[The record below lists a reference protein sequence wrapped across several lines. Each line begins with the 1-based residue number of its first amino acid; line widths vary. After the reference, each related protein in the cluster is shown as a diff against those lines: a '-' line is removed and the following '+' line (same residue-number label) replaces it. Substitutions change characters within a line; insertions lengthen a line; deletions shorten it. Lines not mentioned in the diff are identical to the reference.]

1 MRSNMF
7 FGKSNSTSDKRKKNS
22 CKAAAFTLAGA
33 MLMST
38 VALTGCGKAPIALN
52 AKTFILEQGNSM
64 PTSPSVYVKGKDEDV
79 AKTVLNA
86 DGVDCD
92 TVGTYTAKL
101 VHPDKTLE
109 IEVKVV
115 DTTAPSVELYGDEF
129 SVAPGQTLSLTDVVK
144 SVSDRASV
152 TIGFADD
159 ITKADADKVL
169 SQSVVYNEAGAY
181 SSEIC
186 AKDAYGNMTVMPIVI
201 MVVND
206 SEPPVLGGVNKTVYA
221 TVGNAVD
228 ILANVTATDN
238 IDGDITAKI
247 TADTSAVDFNT
258 AGTYTAVISVKDG
271 SGNEAREEVSVVVQD
286 PSSTMNS
293 GSTVTVGTDFDS
305 YSSEYVPFGFGSEVD
320 ENNRPT
326 GLQWYINRYGKY
338 TTDFIQPLSNTIYLT
353 MDEGYEYGL
362 TEGILDTLKEKN
374 VKAVFF
380 ITLPYAKENPEL
392 VQRMIDEGHVVGNHS
407 VTHPAAGLSTLTV
420 EQQINE
426 VKEVNDYVLEH
437 FGYQMYLFRF
447 PTGAFSE
454 QSLAIVQSQGYR
466 SVFWSFAYK
475 DWVVDD
481 QPDVETSLANALNKV
496 HGGAIYLLHAESTT
510 NATMLAD
517 FIDGCRAKGF
527 EFGYY
532 SKVD

>member
-1 MRSNMF
+1 M
-7 FGKSNSTSDKRKKNS
+7 
-22 CKAAAFTLAGA
+22 
-33 MLMST
+33 
-38 VALTGCGKAPIALN
+38 
-52 AKTFILEQGNSM
+52 
-64 PTSPSVYVKGKDEDV
+64 
-79 AKTVLNA
+79 TVL
-86 DGVDCD
+86 
-92 TVGTYTAKL
+92 
-101 VHPDKTLE
+101 
-109 IEVKVV
+109 
-115 DTTAPSVELYGDEF
+115 
-129 SVAPGQTLSLTDVVK
+129 
-144 SVSDRASV
+144 
-152 TIGFADD
+152 
-159 ITKADADKVL
+159 
-169 SQSVVYNEAGAY
+169 
-181 SSEIC
+181 
-186 AKDAYGNMTVMPIVI
+186 PIVI

-206 SEPPVLGGVNKTVYA
+206 SEPPVLNGVNRTVYA

-238 IDGDITAKI
+238 IDGDITSRV
-247 TADTSAVDFNT
+247 TADISAVDFNT

-271 SGNEAREEVSVVVQD
+271 SGNETSEEVSVVVQD
-286 PSSTMNS
+286 PSASLNS

-338 TTDFIQPLSNTIYLT
+338 TADFIQPESNYIYLT

-380 ITLPYAKENPEL
+380 ITLPYAKQNPEL

-407 VTHPAAGLSTLTV
+407 VTHPSAGLSTLSV

-475 DWVVDD
+475 DWVVDE
-481 QPDVETSLANALNKV
+481 QPDVASSLANALNKV

-510 NATMLAD
+510 NASMLAD

>member
-1 MRSNMF
+1 MF
-7 FGKSNSTSDKRKKNS
+7 FGNNGSTLDKRKKKS
-22 CKAAAFTLAGA
+22 YTTAALTLAGA
-33 MLMST
+33 LVFGSVM
-38 VALTGCGKAPIALN
+38 LTGCKKAPIALN
-52 AKTFILEQGNSM
+52 AGTFILEQGNSM
-64 PTSPSVYVKGKDEDV
+64 PLEPSIYVKGKDEDV
-79 AKTVLNA
+79 AKTVLDA
-86 DGVDCD
+86 EGVDCN

-109 IEVKVV
+109 IKVDVV
-115 DTTAPSVELYGDEF
+115 DTTAPVVELYSDEI
-129 SVAPGQTLSLTDVVK
+129 SAAPGQTLNVTDIVK
-144 SVSDRASV
+144 SVSDNSSV
-152 TIGFADD
+152 TLGFADD

-169 SQSVVYNEAGAY
+169 SETVVYDEAGAY
-181 SSEIC
+181 STEIC
-186 AKDAYGNMTVMPIVI
+186 AKDAYGNMTVLPIVI

-206 SEPPVLGGVNKTVYA
+206 SEPPVLSGVNKTVYA
-221 TVGNAVD
+221 TVGSAID
-228 ILANVTATDN
+228 ILSNVTASDN
-238 IDGDITAKI
+238 VDGDITSKI

-258 AGTYTAVISVKDG
+258 VGTYTATISVKDG
-271 SGNEAREEVSVVVQD
+271 SGNEAKEEVSVVVQD
-286 PSSTMNS
+286 PSSMLNS
-293 GSTVTVGTDFDS
+293 GSSVTVGTDFTV

-326 GLQWYINRYGKY
+326 GLQWYINRFGKY
-338 TTDFIQPLSNTIYLT
+338 TADFIQPESNYIYLT

-374 VKAVFF
+374 VKCVFF
-380 ITLPYAKENPEL
+380 ITLPYAKENPDL

-407 VTHPAAGLSTLTV
+407 VTHPAAGLSTLSI

-475 DWVVDD
+475 DWVVDE
-481 QPDVETSLANALNKV
+481 QPDVAASLENALNKV

-510 NATMLAD
+510 NAQMLAD
-517 FIDGCRAKGF
+517 FIDGCREKGY

>member
-1 MRSNMF
+1 MF
-7 FGKSNSTSDKRKKNS
+7 LKKSNSNSNTKNRAVS
-22 CKAAAFTLAGA
+22 TMSALMLSGAVIMSAVTL
-33 MLMST
+33 S
-38 VALTGCGKAPIALN
+38 GCGRAPVTLN

-64 PTSPSVYVKGKDEDV
+64 PTNASIYVKGAGDEL
-79 AKTVLNA
+79 AKCVVNT
-86 DGVDCD
+86 DSVDYN
-92 TVGTYTAKL
+92 TVGNYTAEI
-101 VHPDKTLE
+101 VHPDKTLK

-115 DTTAPSVELYGDEF
+115 DTTAPSVELYADEF
-129 SVAPGQTLSLTDVVK
+129 SVAPGQSLLLTDVLK
-144 SVSDRASV
+144 SVSDNASV
-152 TIGFADD
+152 TVGFADD
-159 ITKADADKVL
+159 ITRADADKQL
-169 SQSVVYNEAGAY
+169 SDSITFAEAGAY
-181 SSEIC
+181 NSEVC
-186 AKDAYGNMTVMPIVI
+186 AKDSYGNMTVVPIVI

-206 SEPPVLGGVNKTVYA
+206 SEAPVLSGVNSTVYA
-221 TVGNAVD
+221 TKGNPVD
-228 ILANVTATDN
+228 ITANVTATDN
-238 IDGDITAKI
+238 IDGDVTAGI

-258 AGTYTAVISVKDG
+258 EGTYAASISVKDG
-271 SGNEAREEVSVVVQD
+271 SGNEARADVTVVVQD
-286 PSSTMNS
+286 ASASLNS
-293 GSTVTVGTDFDS
+293 GSEVTINSDFDS

-326 GLQWYINRYGKY
+326 GLQWYINRFGKY
-338 TTDFIQPLSNTIYLT
+338 TTDFIQPESNYVYLT

-380 ITLPYAKENPEL
+380 ITLPYAKDNPEL

-407 VTHPAAGLSTLTV
+407 VTHPAAGLSTLSV

-475 DWVVDD
+475 DWVVDE
-481 QPDVETSLANALNKV
+481 QPDVATSLQNALNKV

-517 FIDGCRAKGF
+517 FIDGVRAKGY